1 MTRMQLFK
9 EMYEMVCHNLVC
21 YSQDFLMS
29 KPKAG
34 YTKQWKEENEKVKL
48 LQEIISEE
56 KQKEK
61 IKNNPEVEETEE
73 SE

>member
-9 EMYEMVCHNLVC
+9 EMYEMVCHNLLC
-21 YSQDFLMS
+21 YSQDYLMS
-29 KPKAG
+29 KPKTE
-34 YTKQWKEENEKVKL
+34 YIKQWKTENEKVKL

-61 IKNNPEVEETEE
+61 IKNNPEIEEAEE
-73 SE
+73 LE